1 MQTITGKIIKFLP
14 KTEGDSVSGK
24 HWVKAGFVIE
34 YGDEYPTK
42 AAFSIFG
49 EQRLQQ
55 FAGLNEGDEVIVDFN
70 PQSREYNERWYTDLQ
85 CIRVALAQNVQ
96 QQPTMTPQQA
106 SSNFYQTQPTAAVPH
121 SSAMPQQTA
130 VLPKDEELPFNLP
143 PISKSANR
151 GVKK

>member
-14 KTEGDSVSGK
+14 KTEGDSASGK

-55 FAGLNEGDEVIVDFN
+55 CAGLKEGDEVIVDFN

-85 CIRVALAQNVQ
+85 CIRITLAQNVQQQPVQ

-106 SSNFYQTQPTAAVPH
+106 SSNFYRTQPTAAVPP

-130 VLPKDEELPFNLP
+130 VMQEDPDLPF
-143 PISKSANR
+143 
-151 GVKK
+151 

>member
-1 MQTITGKIIKFLP
+1 MQQITGKIIGFLP
-14 KTEGDSVSGK
+14 RQEGDSASGK
-24 HWVKAGFVIE
+24 HWVKAGIVIE

-55 FAGLNEGDEVIVDFN
+55 CAGLKEGDEVIVDFN

-106 SSNFYQTQPTAAVPH
+106 SSNFYRTQPTAAVPP

-130 VLPKDEELPFNLP
+130 VMQEDPDLPF
-143 PISKSANR
+143 
-151 GVKK
+151 

>member
-14 KTEGDSVSGK
+14 KTEGDSASGK
-24 HWVKAGFVIE
+24 HWVKSGFVIE
-34 YGDEYPTK
+34 YGDEYPAK
-42 AAFSIFG
+42 AAFSLFG

-55 FAGLNEGDEVIVDFN
+55 CAGLKEGDEVIVDFN

-85 CIRVALAQNVQ
+85 CIRITLAQNIQQQPVQ

-106 SSNFYQTQPTAAVPH
+106 SSNFYRTQPTAAVPP

-130 VLPKDEELPFNLP
+130 VMQEDPYLPF
-143 PISKSANR
+143 
-151 GVKK
+151 

>member
-14 KTEGDSVSGK
+14 KTEGDSASGK

-34 YGDEYPTK
+34 YGDEYPAK

-55 FAGLNEGDEVIVDFN
+55 CAGLNEGDEVIVDFN

-96 QQPTMTPQQA
+96 QQPTTTPQQA
-106 SSNFYQTQPTAAVPH
+106 SSNFYRTQPTAA
-121 SSAMPQQTA
+121 ATMPQQTPSA
-130 VLPKDEELPFNLP
+130 LPADSDLPFD
-143 PISKSANR
+143 
-151 GVKK
+151 

>member
-55 FAGLNEGDEVIVDFN
+55 CAGLKEGDEVTVDFN

-96 QQPTMTPQQA
+96 QQPQMTPQQA
-106 SSNFYQTQPTAAVPH
+106 SSNFYNTQQTAA
-121 SSAMPQQTA
+121 ATMPQQPAT
-130 VLPKDEELPFNLP
+130 LPKDEELPF
-143 PISKSANR
+143 
-151 GVKK
+151 

>member
-14 KTEGDSVSGK
+14 KTEGDSASGK

-34 YGDEYPTK
+34 YGDEYPAK

-55 FAGLNEGDEVIVDFN
+55 CAGLKEGDEVIVDFN

-85 CIRVALAQNVQ
+85 CIRVTLAQNVQ
-96 QQPTMTPQQA
+96 QQPTQQQPAMTPQQA
-106 SSNFYQTQPTAAVPH
+106 SSNFYQTQPTPTAT
-121 SSAMPQQTA
+121 MPQQSPSA
-130 VLPKDEELPFNLP
+130 LPNQEQDLPF
-143 PISKSANR
+143 
-151 GVKK
+151 

>member
-14 KTEGDSVSGK
+14 KTEGDSASGK

-34 YGDEYPTK
+34 YGDDYPTK

-49 EQRLQQ
+49 EQRLQPC
-55 FAGLNEGDEVIVDFN
+55 AGLKEGDEVIVDFN

-85 CIRVALAQNVQ
+85 CIRVTLTQNVQQPVQ

-106 SSNFYQTQPTAAVPH
+106 QSNFYRTQPTAAVPP

-130 VLPKDEELPFNLP
+130 VMQEDPDLPF
-143 PISKSANR
+143 
-151 GVKK
+151 

>member
-14 KTEGDSVSGK
+14 KTEGDSANGK

-34 YGDEYPTK
+34 YGDEYPAK
-42 AAFSIFG
+42 AAFSLFG

-55 FAGLNEGDEVIVDFN
+55 CAGLKEGDEVIVDFN

-85 CIRVALAQNVQ
+85 CIRVVLAKNVQ

-106 SSNFYQTQPTAAVPH
+106 TSNFYQTQPITAVPH
-121 SSAMPQQTA
+121 SPAMPSQTSA
-130 VLPKDEELPFNLP
+130 LPQPDDGLPF
-143 PISKSANR
+143 
-151 GVKK
+151 

>member
-14 KTEGDSVSGK
+14 KTEGDSASGK

-34 YGDEYPTK
+34 YGDEYPAN

-55 FAGLNEGDEVIVDFN
+55 CAGLKEGDEVIVDFN

-85 CIRVALAQNVQ
+85 CIRITLAQNVQQQPVQ

-106 SSNFYQTQPTAAVPH
+106 SSNFYRTQPTAA
-121 SSAMPQQTA
+121 ATMPQQTPSA
-130 VLPKDEELPFNLP
+130 LPADSDLPFD
-143 PISKSANR
+143 
-151 GVKK
+151 